1 MELLLKHREI
11 ERGAGELNR
20 ESLEFD
26 PDKLIESGAPEPES
40 ALSDPEYVAKEV
52 EGLSL
57 TNQEMRILDNGNTLY
72 DSPNETGKLLNS
84 EQGRAVPDIQGDC
97 GLVSCENIARMAGK
111 NVTEADVIKIAR
123 EGGLCLDGCRNP
135 ADNGGTTLSDI
146 CEVLKR
152 LGIESSLLVDPNP
165 KRLADAVASGRGVI
179 VGVEVSE
186 FWNDFPY
193 EGGHAIVLTSV
204 ERNPFGKP
212 IAFYV
217 CDSGSGEGDS
227 ARRVDADTMER
238 SLDGGP
244 AIATARPIR

>member
-1 MELLLKHREI
+1 MELLSKHREI

-26 PDKLIESGAPEPES
+26 PDKLIEPGAPEPES
-40 ALSDPEYVAKEV
+40 ALSDPEYVAEEV

-111 NVTEADVIKIAR
+111 NVTEADVIRIAR

-135 ADNGGTTLSDI
+135 ADNGGDHA
-146 CEVLKR
+146 R
-152 LGIESSLLVDPNP
+152 RHMRGIEEAWNRIVVACRSRSQKPCRCGCVG
-165 KRLADAVASGRGVI
+165 KRRHRRGRGV
-179 VGVEVSE
+179 
-186 FWNDFPY
+186 
-193 EGGHAIVLTSV
+193 
-204 ERNPFGKP
+204 
-212 IAFYV
+212 
-217 CDSGSGEGDS
+217 
-227 ARRVDADTMER
+227 
-238 SLDGGP
+238 
-244 AIATARPIR
+244 